1 MLTLH
6 NYRDVQL
13 KPLADEDEDEDSAA
27 IINHRH
33 SFYSHL
39 AVAQEKLFSNRR
51 KKLKKKSADA
61 PVDTA
66 LEVRIIDVLD

>member
-13 KPLADEDEDEDSAA
+13 KPLADEDSAA

-61 PVDTA
+61 PMDTA